1 MEQVETEDKF
11 CGQSSQQ
18 LPIKA
23 LLQDADAFENVF
35 FPSTYMDFNPAELN
49 EIIDFD
55 ELRAILD
62 DGKNSEETHSVVR
75 NESGGGGGGG
85 GGGGRSVS
93 HGSNTMVAAGHVNN
107 GEVLRNAKT
116 KSNNE
121 KQVIKKWNTRKKIQK
136 GTPEAYEKNELRK
149 IKNREAA
156 ARAYQENKAHLKW
169 LELEVQK
176 YRKKNADLKRLIRFA
191 ESSISLD
198 MSRKQLRRT
207 SSGLL

>member
-1 MEQVETEDKF
+1 MQQVKNEDMF
-11 CGQSSQQ
+11 YGESTQQ
-18 LPIKA
+18 QPDLQA
-23 LLQDADAFENVF
+23 LLQDDDAFENVF
-35 FPSTYMDFNPAELN
+35 FPSSYMDYNPANPN

-62 DGKNSEETHSVVR
+62 EGTHSVME
-75 NESGGGGGGG
+75 NGGGSSG
-85 GGGGRSVS
+85 S
-93 HGSNTMVAAGHVNN
+93 HGSTAIVATDHTNN
-107 GEVLRNAKT
+107 DELMKAKT
-116 KSNNE
+116 KLNN
-121 KQVIKKWNTRKKIQK
+121 KRVIRKWNARKSIQK
-136 GTPEAYEKNELRK
+136 GTSEDYEKKELQK

-156 ARAYQENKAHLKW
+156 ARAFEENKAYVKW

-176 YRKKNADLKRLIRFA
+176 YRKKNADLKRSLLFA

>member
-1 MEQVETEDKF
+1 MQQVKNEDMF
-11 CGQSSQQ
+11 YGEGTQQ
-18 LPIKA
+18 QPDLQA
-23 LLQDADAFENVF
+23 LLQDDDAFENVF
-35 FPSTYMDFNPAELN
+35 FPSIYTDYNPTNPN

-62 DGKNSEETHSVVR
+62 EGTHSVVE
-75 NESGGGGGGG
+75 NGGGSSG
-85 GGGGRSVS
+85 S
-93 HGSNTMVAAGHVNN
+93 HGSTAITATDHINN
-107 GEVLRNAKT
+107 DELMKAKT
-116 KSNNE
+116 KLKN
-121 KQVIKKWNTRKKIQK
+121 KRVIRKWNRIQK
-136 GTPEAYEKNELRK
+136 GTSEDYEKKELQK

-156 ARAYQENKAHLKW
+156 ARAFEENKAYVKW

-176 YRKKNADLKRLIRFA
+176 YRKKNADLKRSLLFA